1 MTDTIKALKKAF
13 DDLRFVERMCLV
25 DPPHPAK
32 ELDVGYRIGLVRK
45 DLEAALAAPQPEPLS
60 MSMFANRADY
70 EEALKAQPQPIC
82 PACHGP
88 GLLYECVWCSAKNHP
103 PEPQPTIPSDQ
114 DVIENLMTAL
124 QWYANGEHFCKCDP
138 NAWDTVSG
146 EPQNWWCDEAGTA
159 MVEDGSLAKMVLS
172 GEITGAQLQAMEDGE
187 VFEPQPFK
195 QESWITAARLV
206 VEATPEQLP
215 MAIDAMRDLVEG
227 AKP

>member
-103 PEPQPTIPSDQ
+103 PEPQP
-114 DVIENLMTAL
+114 
-124 QWYANGEHFCKCDP
+124 
-138 NAWDTVSG
+138 
-146 EPQNWWCDEAGTA
+146 
-159 MVEDGSLAKMVLS
+159 
-172 GEITGAQLQAMEDGE
+172 
-187 VFEPQPFK
+187 FK